1 MIVRNPICRLARPAL
16 AAACAALAACAGPGP
31 APRDEL
37 SSAQGRLVLGRPLAD
52 FYDSVFV
59 LTEAGATVPR
69 AVSVAGLADRLLG
82 YDVIFFGEFHRHPG
96 VHLQQQRLLRAL
108 HERAPALILSF
119 EQFER
124 DVQPVLD
131 DYLAGR
137 IGEITLTEQGRAWD
151 SYRPS
156 YRPLLE
162 YAKVNGLP
170 VVAAE
175 APAWAIGCIGQW
187 GPEILAQFTPAERAT
202 VASELHLGPG
212 AYRDK
217 YMRFQSGSAS
227 HGGGA
232 APSPQALLRAERS
245 YASQAARD
253 DSMAES
259 IQRALRQHPGS
270 KLLHLN
276 GSFHSAGFLGTV
288 ERLRL
293 RDPGL
298 KIAVIQPVE
307 AADPQEPAIS
317 SAALAEGTALLLVY
331 PNPPDFVE
339 GEDQSDFIR
348 RIIAQR
354 AAKPCKYTPPSA
366 APAAPAASAAS

>member
-1 MIVRNPICRLARPAL
+1 VASRARTAL
-16 AAACAALAACAGPGP
+16 AAACCALCACAGPG
-31 APRDEL
+31 AALRDEL
-37 SSAQGRLVLGRPLAD
+37 VAAQGRLILGRPLAD
-52 FYDSVFV
+52 FYDSAFI
-59 LTEAGATVPR
+59 LTEGGGRAPR
-69 AVSVAGLADRLLG
+69 VVGVAGLADHLLG
-82 YDVIFFGEFHRHPG
+82 YDVIFFGEIHRHAG
-96 VHLQQQRLLRAL
+96 VHLQQQRLFRAL
-108 HERAPALILSF
+108 HERASALILSF

-137 IGEITLTEQGRAWD
+137 IGENTLADQGRAWD
-151 SYRPS
+151 NYRPS
-156 YRPLLE
+156 YRPLLQ
-162 YAKVNGLP
+162 YAKEHALR

-175 APAWAIGCIGQW
+175 APGWAIGCIGQW
-187 GPEILAQFTPAERAT
+187 GPEILEQFTPAERAT
-202 VASELHLGPG
+202 VARELHLDPG

-227 HGGGA
+227 HGGAA

-245 YASQAARD
+245 YAGQAARD

-259 IQRALRQHPGS
+259 IHRALQQHPGS
-270 KLLHLN
+270 RVLHLN

-307 AADPQEPAIS
+307 ADDPKAPGLPA
-317 SAALAEGTALLLVY
+317 AALVEGTALLLVY
-331 PNPPDFVE
+331 PGPEDFAE
-339 GEDQSDFIR
+339 GEDQSAWVR
-348 RIIAQR
+348 KAMAQR
-354 AAKPCKYTPPSA
+354 ASKPCKYAPKSA
-366 APAAPAASAAS
+366 APTAPAASAAG